1 MDDLERCIL
10 VKHEVFVYKIP
21 PRQSSRG
28 YRAAD
33 WNLSTPD
40 WTGRMRVME
49 KRKQVILKL
58 EDKGSN
64 ELFAACPIDT
74 YPGPAIEAVTDSS
87 RYFVIRIVNEATKQT
102 AFLGL
107 GFADRSDSFD
117 LNVALQDHFKL
128 VKNEDILLKEEQ
140 GVKKGPSLDLAF
152 KEGQTI
158 KVNVNKINRSDKEK
172 TEKPKSRVGAFLP
185 PPSSGLGSIL
195 LPPPSGSSGAA
206 GNLPP
211 STGAS
216 KNLAGPPSNP
226 TTPASNL
233 DLLADFCDLSV
244 GSTPVMP
251 IDSGKL
257 SSQPLQP
264 IQPANT
270 NLSSQASDD
279 LWGDFTSADAGAKSS
294 GNWVTF

>member
-1 MDDLERCIL
+1 MDELERCIL
-10 VKHEVFVYKIP
+10 VKQEVFVYKIP

-49 KRKQVILKL
+49 KSKQVILKL

-64 ELFAACPIDT
+64 ELFAACPIET
-74 YPGPAIEAVTDSS
+74 YPGSALEAVTDSS
-87 RYFVIRIVNEATKQT
+87 RYFVIRIINEANKQT
-102 AFLGL
+102 AFIGL

-117 LNVALQDHFKL
+117 LNVALQDHFKF
-128 VKNEDILLKEEQ
+128 VKKEDIILKEE
-140 GVKKGPSLDLAF
+140 VKGPSLDLAF

-158 KVNVNKINRSDKEK
+158 KVNVNKINRTDKEK
-172 TEKPKSRVGAFLP
+172 TDKPKARVGAFPP
-185 PPSSGLGSIL
+185 PPSSSLGSIL
-195 LPPPSGSSGAA
+195 PPPPTGGSGITGFS
-206 GNLPP
+206 PP
-211 STGAS
+211 SIGAT

-226 TTPASNL
+226 STPASSL

-251 IDSGKL
+251 TDSGIL
-257 SSQPLQP
+257 SSPTLQP
-264 IQPANT
+264 IQPNKT
-270 NLSSQASDD
+270 NISQANDD
-279 LWGDFTSADAGAKSS
+279 LWGDFTSADAEAKSS

>member
-1 MDDLERCIL
+1 MDDMERCIL

-40 WTGRMRVME
+40 WTGRMRAME
-49 KRKQVILKL
+49 KNKLVILKL

-64 ELFAACPIDT
+64 ELFAACPIDK

-87 RYFVIRIVNEATKQT
+87 RYFVIRIMNESTQQT
-102 AFLGL
+102 AFIGL

-117 LNVALQDHFKL
+117 LNVALQDHFKF
-128 VKNEDILLKEEQ
+128 VKKEDTILKEEP
-140 GVKKGPSLDLAF
+140 KGPQLDLAF

-158 KVNVNKINRSDKEK
+158 KVNINNIKKDKEK
-172 TEKPKSRVGAFLP
+172 TDKPKARIGGALLP
-185 PPSSGLGSIL
+185 PPSSGSIL
-195 LPPPSGSSGAA
+195 LPPPSASSGA
-206 GNLPP
+206 GGGILPGP
-211 STGAS
+211 SMGAS
-216 KNLAGPPSNP
+216 KGLAGPPSNP

-244 GSTPVMP
+244 GS
-251 IDSGKL
+251 
-257 SSQPLQP
+257 SSTTSQLP
-264 IQPANT
+264 IQPAKQNISST
-270 NLSSQASDD
+270 NDD
-279 LWGDFTSADAGAKSS
+279 LWGDFTSAESEAKTS

>member
-1 MDDLERCIL
+1 MDEIERCIL
-10 VKHEVFVYKIP
+10 VKPEVYVYKIP

-49 KRKQVILKL
+49 KSNVVTLKL

-64 ELFAACPIDT
+64 ELFAACPIDK

-87 RYFVIRIVNEATKQT
+87 RYFVIRIMNEATKQT
-102 AFLGL
+102 AFIGL

-128 VKNEDILLKEEQ
+128 VQKEDTILKEE
-140 GVKKGPSLDLAF
+140 VKGPQLDLAF

-158 KVNVNKINRSDKEK
+158 KVNINNIKKDKER
-172 TEKPKSRVGAFLP
+172 TERPKAKVGGAFLP
-185 PPSSGLGSIL
+185 PPPAGGGASSGGGSIL
-195 LPPPSGSSGAA
+195 PPPPAQGVAGGGGGIKSVAA
-206 GNLPP
+206 
-211 STGAS
+211 
-216 KNLAGPPSNP
+216 PPSNP

-233 DLLADFCDLSV
+233 DLLSDFCDLSV
-244 GSTPVMP
+244 GSTPVMTASS
-251 IDSGKL
+251 SGNDLL
-257 SSQPLQP
+257 SSSTPLQ
-264 IQPANT
+264 QPPSAKQN
-270 NLSSQASDD
+270 NSQVGDD
-279 LWGDFTSADAGAKSS
+279 LWGDFASADSGSKSS